1 MKKFV
6 NKLKQMDR
14 TKKIVVLF
22 ITISF
27 VFIIGFGCYHSLF
40 DTNVDSKQEIANT
53 NSIEDIKENDLEDVT
68 DDSNNISEKQQSD
81 VEVDDTKQNET
92 TSQTTKTN
100 ENTSEKK
107 QTSKT
112 TDTTTS
118 KNTSQKNTSQFQTT
132 DSSNS
137 HKNETNS
144 SENNNKTE
152 ANQDTKEDNNISVN
166 VQVIG
171 VKKMM
176 MSGTVNVENQAS
188 VYDALVK
195 LAKQNG
201 KTVSGSSSYV
211 TGIGGLYE
219 KDYGP
224 LSGWMYKVNGVVP
237 NKSAGSYKLS
247 DGDNVVWYYVNYE

>member
-1 MKKFV
+1 
-6 NKLKQMDR
+6 MDR

-40 DTNVDSKQEIANT
+40 DTNANPEQEIANT
-53 NSIEDIKENDLEDVT
+53 NSIEDIEENDLEDVT
-68 DDSNNISEKQQSD
+68 DDSNNLSQNQESD
-81 VEVDDTKQNET
+81 NVEVDETKQNET

-166 VQVIG
+166 VKVIG
-171 VKKMM
+171 INETM
-176 MSGTVNVENQAS
+176 MSGSIKEEEGITAYSVLKSLAS
-188 VYDALVK
+188 KKEIKIL
-195 LAKQNG
+195 
-201 KTVSGSSSYV
+201 TSGFGSTIYV
-211 TGIGGLYE
+211 RGIGDLIE

-224 LSGWMYKVNGVVP
+224 LSGWMYKVNGVAP
-237 NKSAGSYKLS
+237 NQSAGSYKLS